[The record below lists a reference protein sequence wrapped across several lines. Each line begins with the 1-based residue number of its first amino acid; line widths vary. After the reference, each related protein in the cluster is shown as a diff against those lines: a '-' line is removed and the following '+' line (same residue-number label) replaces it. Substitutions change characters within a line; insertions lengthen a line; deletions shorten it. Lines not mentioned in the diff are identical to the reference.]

1 MHFYTTIARY
11 GNNLLYRGYQDGRR
25 IKKKIPFSPTLY
37 VNGRSAS
44 KFHTLD
50 GISVEPKKF
59 TTMRE
64 AKEFTEKF
72 EDVKNFTVYGNTN
85 YIAQFIAEEFPGE
98 IKFDRSKI
106 RIHYLDIEVASDQG
120 FPEPDQALHPVI
132 SICIKDSILNCYYV
146 WALGDYDVERSIMK
160 DTQVRYTKCVSEE
173 HLLKQFVQFWFE
185 EHTCPDAVSGWNIR
199 TFDIP
204 YLVNRI
210 TRILGEDYASK
221 LSPWGSVQEKMVS
234 MRKKMVQIYDIMG
247 IAQLDYMDL
256 FMKFGYS
263 FGPQESYRLDHI
275 AYVVLG
281 ERKLEYDGSLHTLYQ
296 TDHQKFIDY
305 NIRDVDLVDKMED
318 KIAMITLTMTMA
330 YKGGVNYSDTMGTV
344 AIWDSLIH
352 RYLLAQNIVIPPN
365 KESIKL
371 DYEGG
376 YVKDPQCGVH
386 DWVCSFDVNS
396 LYPNIIVQW
405 NMSPETIMK
414 GRIEPNINVERM
426 LDGYVSTKE
435 NMSMAATGQYFDNSK
450 QGFMPKI
457 IEEMYDE
464 RTVVKKKML
473 ASKQELE
480 RCDKTN
486 KAEVYRI
493 ERDIA
498 HYENQQMAIKILLN
512 SLYGALGN
520 KYFRYFTMEIAEGIT
535 ITGQTIIKWAEKHLN
550 DFLNKTL
557 KTDKDYVIAIDT
569 DSVYAGLGP
578 LVEALVPDGSTEK
591 KVNFLD
597 KVCAKIEKDV
607 LDIAFKELK
616 ENCNA
621 FKHRISMKRESIAD
635 RGIWTAKKRYILNVW
650 DNEGVRYAK
659 PKLKIMG
666 IEAIKSST
674 PAPCREAM
682 EQLFQ
687 ILINGTES
695 ETQRFIQ
702 EFRNTFDSLPVE
714 EKAFPRGVSSISEY
728 TDKKTIYKKG
738 TPINSRAA
746 ILYNHLL
753 KEHSLEKKYEIIK
766 DGEKIKYIYLN
777 PRNPLNEDVIAFME
791 VLPPEFGLHKYIDND
806 TQFEKAFL
814 DTAKIILDSI
824 GWKAEEEATLEDF
837 FA

>member
-1 MHFYTTIARY
+1 M
-11 GNNLLYRGYQDGRR
+11 
-25 IKKKIPFSPTLY
+25 
-37 VNGRSAS
+37 
-44 KFHTLD
+44 
-50 GISVEPKKF
+50 
-59 TTMRE
+59 
-64 AKEFTEKF
+64 
-72 EDVKNFTVYGNTN
+72 
-85 YIAQFIAEEFPGE
+85 
-98 IKFDRSKI
+98 
-106 RIHYLDIEVASDQG
+106 
-120 FPEPDQALHPVI
+120 
-132 SICIKDSILNCYYV
+132 
-146 WALGDYDVERSIMK
+146 
-160 DTQVRYTKCVSEE
+160 
-173 HLLKQFVQFWFE
+173 
-185 EHTCPDAVSGWNIR
+185 
-199 TFDIP
+199 
-204 YLVNRI
+204 
-210 TRILGEDYASK
+210 
-221 LSPWGSVQEKMVS
+221 
-234 MRKKMVQIYDIMG
+234 
-247 IAQLDYMDL
+247 
-256 FMKFGYS
+256 
-263 FGPQESYRLDHI
+263 
-275 AYVVLG
+275 
-281 ERKLEYDGSLHTLYQ
+281 
-296 TDHQKFIDY
+296 
-305 NIRDVDLVDKMED
+305 
-318 KIAMITLTMTMA
+318 
-330 YKGGVNYSDTMGTV
+330 
-344 AIWDSLIH
+344 
-352 RYLLAQNIVIPPN
+352 
-365 KESIKL
+365 
-371 DYEGG
+371 
-376 YVKDPQCGVH
+376 
-386 DWVCSFDVNS
+386 
-396 LYPNIIVQW
+396 
-405 NMSPETIMK
+405 
-414 GRIEPNINVERM
+414 
-426 LDGYVSTKE
+426 STKE

-814 DTAKIILDSI
+814 DPAKIILDSI